1 MNWER
6 NFAALNAYH
15 AEHDNIDICADYVTD
30 SGIRLDSWIRNLR
43 TWHAGNIRTRY
54 LSAARVE
61 ALDALG
67 MIWDKVD
74 YLFEKNYAAALVYY
88 KKHGDLDIP
97 GEYVCPETRLK
108 LGGWIRT
115 LRKKYRNDP
124 TSVPTEQKQRLDAI
138 GMEWDNKFSRQWN
151 EGIREATAFFRQHGT
166 ISGMPAD
173 YAPDGIWVSKWINEQ
188 KHIYRGNRPG
198 KSLTDEQIHLLEDIG
213 IVWQNASESIWDEH
227 YEDAKVFYEHNGHL
241 RVLSD
246 SNKQLYRWVI
256 KQRGAFHKGKL
267 RKSQV
272 ERLNDIG
279 MEW

>member
-1 MNWER
+1 MPYTYRSETGFPLYNLLSNRIEEYRAGRLSSER
-6 NFAALNAYH
+6 YEALNA
-15 AEHDNIDICADYVTD
+15 IDMV
-30 SGIRLDSWIRNLR
+30 
-43 TWHAGNIRTRY
+43 
-54 LSAARVE
+54 
-61 ALDALG
+61 
-67 MIWDKVD
+67 WDKEDPWQVR
-74 YLFEKNYAAALVYY
+74 YRLAKAYFE
-88 KKHGDLDIP
+88 H
-97 GEYVCPETRLK
+97 
-108 LGGWIRT
+108 
-115 LRKKYRNDP
+115 
-124 TSVPTEQKQRLDAI
+124 
-138 GMEWDNKFSRQWN
+138 
-151 EGIREATAFFRQHGT
+151 HGT

-213 IVWQNASESIWDEH
+213 IVWQNASESIWNEH